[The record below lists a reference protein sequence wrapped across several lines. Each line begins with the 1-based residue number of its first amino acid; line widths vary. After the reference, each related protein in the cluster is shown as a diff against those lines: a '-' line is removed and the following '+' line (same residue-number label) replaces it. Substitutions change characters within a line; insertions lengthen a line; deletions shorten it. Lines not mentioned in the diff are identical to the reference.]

1 MLRRSFVCA
10 SLGIPALW
18 AAAEEAANT
27 HTGHG
32 TAALSPDKALAQ
44 LMEGNR
50 RYAAV
55 HPKHPHQNTAR
66 RKELIAGQHPFA
78 CILACADS
86 RVSPE
91 IVFDE
96 GLGDLFVVRVA
107 GNIVD
112 DAVTGSL
119 EYAVEHLGTPLIL
132 VMGHNSCGA
141 VTAATGD
148 GEPST
153 HIQSLVTAIA
163 PAVAEAKQRQG
174 DLVSNAI
181 EANVRLVVRQLSTSE
196 PILSKAIAGG
206 KLKIAGGTYQLSTGL
221 VKLLA

>member
-10 SLGIPALW
+10 GLGIPALW
-18 AAAEEAANT
+18 AAAEEAAKT

-32 TAALSPDKALAQ
+32 AAALSPDKALAQ

-66 RKELIAGQHPFA
+66 RKELITGQHPFA

-107 GNIVD
+107 GKYR
-112 DAVTGSL
+112 G
-119 EYAVEHLGTPLIL
+119 
-132 VMGHNSCGA
+132 
-141 VTAATGD
+141 
-148 GEPST
+148 
-153 HIQSLVTAIA
+153 
-163 PAVAEAKQRQG
+163 
-174 DLVSNAI
+174 
-181 EANVRLVVRQLSTSE
+181 
-196 PILSKAIAGG
+196 
-206 KLKIAGGTYQLSTGL
+206 
-221 VKLLA
+221 